1 MSMFQPP
8 TNRTRINRRAFLRGT
23 GGIAVALPF
32 LASVKERSAWG
43 QDEKPIFSFFI
54 VAANGVVQS
63 RFWPSAAGALSEAT
77 MSGKG
82 VAPLAPY
89 AADLLM
95 VKGIKWPGGSPGNCG
110 HAQGYV
116 QAITGIAPG
125 SGGNAST
132 SGGPSADM
140 VISKAVNPAGTDPL
154 TLYAG
159 SQRGAYI
166 AERIS
171 FTGGQTPARSAQ
183 LNPYETYKKL
193 MGLVGPAGSG
203 GGTGGGS
210 SGPSM
215 ADEMLI
221 RRHSVNDIVMDDFTS
236 LLAKANAEDKRR
248 LTNHLE
254 GIRQFE
260 QSLMVVGENANEVN
274 EGSPDTAVNYCVDDG
289 YDKTGLDAFKN
300 GVQFNTNGHM
310 IEDIVK
316 LHGEMVALAFA
327 CNLNRTATLQW
338 GDGTDGTIYKTT
350 ATGAYNTFHK
360 ISHRTNSD
368 ASAGN
373 DKWAEDAHAEI
384 DVIRMGTFAHVVEA
398 FKARGLFE
406 HAFIYWTNSIADGPS
421 HGFNPSPVI
430 IAGNAGGFFKQGQYL
445 EVGTKN
451 NSLILA
457 SAITAAGVPT
467 ENFGAGGG
475 QLTDIHA

>member
-1 MSMFQPP
+1 MS
-8 TNRTRINRRAFLRGT
+8 TNGHKAMHRSRINRRAFLRGT

-32 LASVKERSAWG
+32 LESVSERSAWA

-54 VAANGVVQS
+54 VAANGVVQN
-63 RFWPSAAGALSEAT
+63 RFWPSERGPLTEAT
-77 MSGKG
+77 MQGKG

-89 AADLLM
+89 ASDLLM

-116 QAITGIAPG
+116 QAITGVAPG
-125 SGGNAST
+125 SGGNSST

-140 VISKAVNPAGTDPL
+140 VISKAVNPMGTDPL

-193 MGLVGPAGSG
+193 MGLSPAGSG
-203 GGTGGGS
+203 GGSG
-210 SGPSM
+210 SGPTGPSV
-215 ADEMLI
+215 ADEMLV
-221 RRHSVNDIVMDDFTS
+221 RRHSVNDVVMDDFAG

-248 LTNHLE
+248 LDNHLT

-274 EGSPDTAVNYCVDDG
+274 EGSPETAVNYCADDG

-310 IEDIVK
+310 IEDLVK

-368 ASAGN
+368 ATAGN

-384 DVIRMGTFAHVVEA
+384 DVIRMGTLAHVIGA
-398 FKARGLFE
+398 FKARGLFD
-406 HAFIYWTNSIADGPS
+406 HSFIYWTNSIADGPS

-430 IAGNAGGFFKQGQYL
+430 IAGNAGGFFQQGAYVD
-445 EVGTKN
+445 VGTKN

-457 SAITAAGVPT
+457 SAITAAGAPT

-475 QLTDIHA
+475 QLVEIHA

>member
-1 MSMFQPP
+1 M
-8 TNRTRINRRAFLRGT
+8 
-23 GGIAVALPF
+23 ALPF
-32 LASVKERSAWG
+32 LESLPERSAWA
-43 QDEKPIFSFFI
+43 QNDKPIFSFFI
-54 VAANGVVQS
+54 VAANGVVQN
-63 RFWPSAAGALSEAT
+63 RFWPSAGGPLSAST
-77 MSGKG
+77 MQGKG
-82 VAPLAPY
+82 VAPLAEH
-89 AADLLM
+89 AADLLI

-116 QAITGIAPG
+116 QAITGVAPG
-125 SGGNAST
+125 SGGNSST

-140 VISKAVNPAGTDPL
+140 VISRALNPQGTDPL

-171 FTGGQTPARSAQ
+171 FTAGSTPARSAQ

-193 MGLVGPAGSG
+193 MGLLGPAGSG
-203 GGTGGGS
+203 GAGGGGS
-210 SGPSM
+210 TGPSP
-215 ADEMLI
+215 ADDMLI
-221 RRHSVNDIVMDDFTS
+221 RRHSVNDLIMDDFAS
-236 LLAKANAEDKRR
+236 LLSGVSTEDKRR

-260 QSLMVVGENANEVN
+260 QSLVAVGETANEVN
-274 EGSPDTAVNYCVDDG
+274 QGSPDTAVNYCTDDG
-289 YDKTGLDAFKN
+289 YNTSGLNAFMN
-300 GVQFNTNGHM
+300 GVQFNTKGHM

-338 GDGTDGTIYKTT
+338 GDGTDGTVYQTT
-350 ATGAYNTFHK
+350 ATGGYNTFHK

-384 DVIRMGTFAHVVEA
+384 DVIRMQTLAHVLDA
-398 FKARGLFE
+398 FKARGLFDNS
-406 HAFIYWTNSIADGPS
+406 FIYWTNSIADGPS

-430 IAGNAGGFFKQGQYL
+430 IAGNAGGFFKQGQFL
-445 EVGTKN
+445 EMNQKN

-475 QLTDIHA
+475 QLTEVHA